1 MNRFLFL
8 LATLAAAAT
17 PLAAQTGTIIG
28 SITDGDGSALPGASV
43 RIEGTSTGAAADIDG
58 RYRIEGVAPGL
69 YTLVASFIGYAE
81 SRASVRVRAGETTEQ
96 AFLLT
101 EAVFAGEEIVVSGT
115 LRPEKLT
122 DTPATIEVITA
133 ADLVNIP
140 TFTPGELL
148 ARQKGIDFVR
158 AGVASTGFN
167 VRGFNSN
174 FNSKNLQVID
184 GRYSTLIA
192 TGLPFGPLS
201 PVSTEDIQ
209 RQEVVLGPNGALF
222 GPNAHNGL
230 INIITKDPRNSE
242 GTVASFQG
250 GSQSLLSAG
259 VRHAQVVNDNVAFKA
274 NLSYSSAEEFAYV
287 DSVYLNRDGIPG
299 NEGYDEYA
307 LDRDIEF
314 LKGDASLYLTPRL
327 GHDIIL
333 TYAGSNS
340 TYLSPTNV
348 GRNQI
353 KDWRVHVGQVRY
365 VSNNWFAQA
374 YATFSQTEDTY
385 SIDDRTK
392 GYYRTLDALVA
403 AGTPMAQAQ
412 ALADSAS
419 LTTGA
424 VFADDS
430 RRYNAEGQYRN
441 TFGALSVVVGVQWQR
456 DIADSEGTYL
466 LDGGG
471 DDPITIDQVG
481 GYAQTELELPAGFRA
496 VGAVRVDDHEIYGT
510 HVLPKGG
517 LLYRAP
523 LGTFRVTAGRGIAA
537 PTILNL
543 YGRLFGGLI
552 LGNADGFTVV
562 DAEGG
567 TREVEAQKVEEL
579 VSYETGFKGQIVR
592 NRLFLDVNAYYNQ
605 SKNFLSPVTVI
616 GVATHRGDTPIE
628 EVQTAF
634 GVYGGL
640 VATYVNFGEFDTYGA
655 DIGLTGV
662 IADGLTATLNYSHFG
677 ITFDE
682 DDLENNDFNGD
693 GVVNEFDHLV
703 NAPENK
709 GSLAINLNRPRYFG
723 SVLTRWVE
731 AYDYFSSFQIAS
743 QTRPDQTYRG
753 SPIIEGA
760 RSTDAFNYGPL
771 GGFVQVDLGAG
782 YRFPAPQ
789 VGANLQVSAQVTN
802 LFDAEVREFTA
813 SPFIGRLFSIG
824 LRAEF

>member
-1 MNRFLFL
+1 MKRL
-8 LATLAAAAT
+8 LLLLWLCALPAS
-17 PLAAQTGTIIG
+17 AQVGTITG
-28 SITDGDGSALPGASV
+28 LITDGDGSPLPGASV
-43 RIEGTSTGAAADIDG
+43 RIENTTQGGAAGLDG
-58 RYRIEGVAPGL
+58 RYRIADVTPGS
-69 YTLVASFIGYAE
+69 YTLVASFIGYQD
-81 SRASVRVRAGETTEQ
+81 SRADVVVRAGSTTDQPFILSETI
-96 AFLLT
+96 
-101 EAVFAGEEIVVSGT
+101 FAGEEIVVSGT

-122 DTPATIEVITA
+122 DTPATIEGITA

-158 AGVASTGFN
+158 SGVAVTGFN

-184 GRYSTLIA
+184 GRYSTLVA

-201 PVSTEDIQ
+201 PVSTEDIE

-230 INIITKDPRNSE
+230 VNIITKDPRTSQ
-242 GTVASFQG
+242 GTVVGFQG
-250 GSQSLLSAG
+250 GSQSLLSG
-259 VRHAQVVNDNVAFKA
+259 GIRHAQVVNDKIAFKA
-274 NLSYSSAEEFAYV
+274 NLSYSTAEEYQYV
-287 DSVYLNRDGIPG
+287 DSVYINRDGVPG
-299 NEGYDEYA
+299 TEGYDEYA

-314 LKGDASLYLTPRL
+314 LKGDASLYFTPKL
-327 GHDIIL
+327 GHDFIL

-353 KDWRVHVGQVRY
+353 KDWRVHVLQARY
-365 VSNNWFAQA
+365 VSANWFAQA
-374 YATFSQTEDTY
+374 YTTLSKTDDTY

-392 GYYRTLDALVA
+392 GYYRTLDALVRGGMPA
-403 AGTPMAQAQ
+403 SQAS
-412 ALADSAS
+412 AIADTAS
-419 LTTGA
+419 LSGGA

-430 RRYNAEGQYRN
+430 HRYNAEGQYHN
-441 TFGALSVVVGVQWQR
+441 TFGPVSLVTGVQWQR
-456 DIADSEGTYL
+456 DVANSEGTYL
-466 LDGGG
+466 IDGGG
-471 DDPITIDQVG
+471 DAPIEIDQLG
-481 GYAQTELELPAGFRA
+481 GYAQIEAELPAGFRA
-496 VGAVRVDDHEIYGT
+496 VGALRVDNHDVYGT
-510 HVLPKGG
+510 HVLPKGA

-523 LGTFRVTAGRGIAA
+523 FGTFRVTAGRGIAA
-537 PTILNL
+537 PTILNM
-543 YGRLFGGLI
+543 YGNLFGGLI
-552 LGNADGFTVV
+552 LGNAEGFTVL
-562 DAEGG
+562 DGQGG
-567 TREVEAQKVEEL
+567 TREVAPQEVEEL
-579 VSYETGFKGQIVR
+579 ITYETGFKGQIIR

-605 SKNFLSPVTVI
+605 SENFLSPVTVI
-616 GVATHRGDTPIE
+616 GVATQRGDTPIQD
-628 EVQTAF
+628 VQAAY
-634 GVYGGL
+634 GIYGGL
-640 VATYVNFGEFDTYGA
+640 VATYVNFGEFNTYGA

-682 DDLENNDFNGD
+682 TDLEKNDFNGD

-703 NAPENK
+703 NSPENK
-709 GSLAINLNRPRYFG
+709 GSFAVNLNRPRYFG

-743 QTRPDQTYRG
+743 KTRPGQTYRG
-753 SPIIEGA
+753 SPIVEDA

-782 YRFPAPQ
+782 YRFDAPQ
-789 VGANLQVSAQVTN
+789 LGARLQVSAQVTN
-802 LFDAEVREFTA
+802 LFDTEIREFTA
-813 SPFIGRLFSIG
+813 SPFIGRLFSVG